1 MKRKLLSLFA
11 LLLSLLMLVLP
22 LASCDNSK
30 DDDDDDEKSGGKG
43 DLTPVA
49 DVAEGMLLA
58 TLEKNDIKINISG
71 SVYQYSKD
79 IEDLEDVMSSENTVN
94 GTVYIKKSHGVYELR
109 VDLAISDKSIHNNE
123 EYTNTANATAIIK
136 DGKIYTILKSAY
148 ASPDYSNE
156 DSDYDVEDIGMEIN
170 VDQLLEQAIAMYNS
184 ELKSIVGIEIND
196 KDDVVALI
204 KRVIATVMTKLDV
217 GFKKDSAGY
226 KLEYKV
232 DEKSLLNKLVEAVVA
247 AEDKQLADAIVSVA
261 NAAGVKL
268 TKAQLM
274 SLIDETFVEGLDLTQ
289 AIAKIEN
296 VLKTITGENV
306 SFKEYF
312 DEVQKNSG
320 LTTKQIIEYLKLTG
334 ETDLFTAP
342 NANETIYDYLIRKF
356 GGVLSIDALLEEE
369 MGEGVTLAVIGEEIK
384 AILNSDM
391 TVGEFIVEMTGEP
404 EVTEIFDMITM
415 LKYDSCDGSFLVEL
429 NNDCSLEKISFD
441 ENVSISF
448 GGEKF
453 MEVRQDFDVTVEYT
467 SVDESVFDLP
477 ADFYDNYNR
486 E

>member
-94 GTVYIKKSHGVYELR
+94 GTVYIKKSHGVYELVADLR
-109 VDLAISDKSIHNNE
+109 VTIVEDFNGEK
-123 EYTNTANATAIIK
+123 YTNNASLLAIIK
-136 DGKIYTILKSAY
+136 DGKIYTVNKSDVE
-148 ASPDYSNE
+148 SDYDSY
-156 DSDYDVEDIGMEIN
+156 DYSDYDVEDIGMEIN

-196 KDDVVALI
+196 KDDVTALI
-204 KRVIATVMTKLDV
+204 KRVIATVMTKIDV

-226 KLEYKV
+226 KLEYKL

-247 AEDKQLADAIVSVA
+247 AEDKQIADAIVSVA

-306 SFKEYF
+306 SFKAYF

-415 LKYDSCDGSFLVEL
+415 FKCNSCDGSFLVEL
-429 NNDCSLEKISFD
+429 NNDYSLEKISFD